1 MQQHEEEP
9 WHARLMQ
16 EREGNVGQQKRR
28 REQVPKMTG
37 ILSLEAWQ
45 LQLPLYIYIYI
56 VLFNT
61 YIYIYIFICFCAIMQ
76 IMQ

>member
-56 VLFNT
+56 
-61 YIYIYIFICFCAIMQ
+61 
-76 IMQ
+76 